1 MNSDNPAT
9 QQTGSFKIMKT
20 FLLCFVPLF
29 VAVDALGVL
38 PIFIGL
44 TDGLSEP
51 QKRKIL
57 IQSLVTA
64 TAVALIFLAA
74 GPAVLSA
81 LNITV
86 SDFMV
91 AGGILLLVISLS
103 DLLTGEKRQR
113 LVDPETLGAVP
124 LGVPIITG
132 PAVLTTSVLLAN
144 VHGLPITGFALLVN
158 LGIAGAI
165 FWFARPITR
174 FLGNAGTMILSK
186 IASLF
191 LATIAVMLIRK
202 GIVEIITAVVK

>member
-74 GPAVLSA
+74 GPAVLTA

>member
-1 MNSDNPAT
+1 
-9 QQTGSFKIMKT
+9 MKV

-38 PIFIGL
+38 PIFISL
-44 TDGLSEP
+44 TDTLTPS
-51 QKRKIL
+51 QQRRVL
-57 IQSLVTA
+57 VQSLITA
-64 TAVALIFLAA
+64 SAVALVFLAA
-74 GPAVLSA
+74 GPTILIA

-86 SDFMV
+86 PDFMV

-144 VHGLPITGFALLVN
+144 VHGMPLTTLALLIN
-158 LGIAGAI
+158 ILIAGII
-165 FWFARPITR
+165 FWFARPVTL

-186 IASLF
+186 MASLF

-202 GIVEIITAVVK
+202 GITEIIQSIIH

>member
-1 MNSDNPAT
+1 
-9 QQTGSFKIMKT
+9 MKV
-20 FLLCFVPLF
+20 FFLCFIPLL

-38 PIFIGL
+38 PIFISLTEGL
-44 TDGLSEP
+44 TTS
-51 QKRKIL
+51 QQRKVL

-64 TAVALIFLAA
+64 SVVALVFLAV
-74 GPAVLSA
+74 GPTILTA

-103 DLLTGEKRQR
+103 DLLAGEKRQR

-144 VHGLPITGFALLVN
+144 VHGVMITALALLTN
-158 LGIAGAI
+158 IGIAGII
-165 FWFARPITR
+165 FWFAHPITR
-174 FLGNAGTMILSK
+174 ILGNAGTMILSK

-202 GIVEIITAVVK
+202 GIIEIITTFLNF

>member
-1 MNSDNPAT
+1 M
-9 QQTGSFKIMKT
+9 KI

-44 TDGLSEP
+44 TDGLSP
-51 QKRKIL
+51 SQKRRVL
-57 IQSLVTA
+57 IQSLITA
-64 TAVALIFLAA
+64 TAVALIFLAI
-74 GPAVLSA
+74 GPAILLA

-144 VHGLPITGFALLVN
+144 VHGMSLTALALISN
-158 LGIAGAI
+158 IGIAGAI
-165 FWFARPITR
+165 FWFAQPIR
-174 FLGNAGTMILSK
+174 QFLGNAGTMILSK

-202 GIVEIITAVVK
+202 GIIDIITEVVK

>member
-1 MNSDNPAT
+1 M
-9 QQTGSFKIMKT
+9 KI

-29 VAVDALGVL
+29 VAVDVPGVL
-38 PIFIGL
+38 PLFISL
-44 TDGLSEP
+44 TDGLSLP
-51 QKRKIL
+51 QKRKVL
-57 IQSLVTA
+57 IQSLITA
-64 TAVALIFLAA
+64 SVVALVFLAI
-74 GPAVLSA
+74 GPTVLAA

-91 AGGILLLVISLS
+91 AGGLLLLVISLS

-113 LVDPETLGAVP
+113 IVDPETVGAVP

-144 VHGLPITGFALLVN
+144 AHGMPLTAIALIAN
-158 LGIAGAI
+158 IGIAGII
-165 FWFARPITR
+165 FWFANPVTR

-186 IASLF
+186 IASLL

-202 GIVEIITAVVK
+202 GIVEIISSTLKL

>member
-1 MNSDNPAT
+1 M
-9 QQTGSFKIMKT
+9 KI
-20 FLLCFVPLF
+20 FLLCFIPLF
-29 VAVDALGVL
+29 VAVDIPGVL
-38 PIFIGL
+38 PLFISL
-44 TDGLSEP
+44 TDGLSDQ
-51 QKRKIL
+51 QKRKVL
-57 IQSLVTA
+57 FQSLITA
-64 TAVALIFLAA
+64 SAVALLFLAA
-74 GPAVLSA
+74 GPSVLAA

-113 LVDPETLGAVP
+113 IVDPETLGAVP

-144 VHGLPITGFALLVN
+144 VHGILLTALALLIN
-158 LGIAGAI
+158 IGIAGVI
-165 FWFARPITR
+165 FWFAQPITR

-186 IASLF
+186 IASLL

-202 GIVEIITAVVK
+202 GLVDIVVSVLKI

>member
-1 MNSDNPAT
+1 M
-9 QQTGSFKIMKT
+9 KI
-20 FLLCFVPLF
+20 FILCFVPLF

-38 PIFIGL
+38 PLFIGL
-44 TDGLSEP
+44 TGGLSSP
-51 QKRKIL
+51 QQRRVIV
-57 IQSLVTA
+57 QSLITA
-64 TAVALIFLAA
+64 SAVALIFLAV
-74 GPAVLSA
+74 GPAVLSL

-144 VHGLPITGFALLVN
+144 VHGLPLTALALLAN
-158 LGIAGAI
+158 LGIAGVI
-165 FWFARPITR
+165 FWFAQPITR
-174 FLGNAGTMILSK
+174 LLGNAGTMILSK

-202 GIVEIITAVVK
+202 GIIDILMTLGK

>member
-1 MNSDNPAT
+1 
-9 QQTGSFKIMKT
+9 MKT

>member
-1 MNSDNPAT
+1 MN
-9 QQTGSFKIMKT
+9 I

-38 PIFIGL
+38 PIFINL
-44 TDGLSEP
+44 TDNLTPS
-51 QKRKIL
+51 QKRKVL
-57 IQSLVTA
+57 IQSLITA
-64 TAVALIFLAA
+64 SAVALVFLAI
-74 GPAVLSA
+74 GPTALNA
-81 LNITV
+81 LNINV

-144 VHGLPITGFALLVN
+144 VHGMAITALALLTN
-158 LGIAGAI
+158 IGIAGVI
-165 FWFARPITR
+165 FWFAQPITR
-174 FLGNAGTMILSK
+174 VLGNAGTMILSK

-191 LATIAVMLIRK
+191 LATIAVMLIRR
-202 GIVEIITAVVK
+202 GIVEIIQATLNI

>member
-1 MNSDNPAT
+1 M
-9 QQTGSFKIMKT
+9 KI

-38 PIFIGL
+38 PIFISL
-44 TDGLSEP
+44 TDGLSSS
-51 QKRKIL
+51 QRRRVL
-57 IQSLVTA
+57 IQSLITA
-64 TAVALIFLAA
+64 SAVALVFLAI
-74 GPAVLSA
+74 GPTILIA

-144 VHGLPITGFALLVN
+144 VHGLSLTALALLAN
-158 LGIAGAI
+158 IGIAGAI
-165 FWFARPITR
+165 FWFAQPITR

-202 GIVEIITAVVK
+202 GIVAIIIEVVK

>member
-1 MNSDNPAT
+1 M
-9 QQTGSFKIMKT
+9 QI

-38 PIFIGL
+38 PIYMSLTEGL
-44 TDGLSEP
+44 TP
-51 QKRKIL
+51 VQTRKVL
-57 IQSLVTA
+57 IQSLITA
-64 TAVALIFLAA
+64 SAVALFFLTI
-74 GPAVLSA
+74 GPAVLTL

-86 SDFMV
+86 EDFMV

-103 DLLTGEKRQR
+103 DILTGEKRQR

-144 VHGLPITGFALLVN
+144 EHGLSLTAAALLSN
-158 LGIAGAI
+158 IGIAGLT
-165 FWFARPITR
+165 FWFARPISG

-191 LATIAVMLIRK
+191 LAAIAVMLIRR
-202 GIVEIITAVVK
+202 GLVVLL

>member
-1 MNSDNPAT
+1 MT
-9 QQTGSFKIMKT
+9 IFI
-20 FLLCFVPLF
+20 LCFVPLF

-38 PIFIGL
+38 PLFIGL
-44 TDGLSEP
+44 TGGLTPS
-51 QKRKIL
+51 QQRRVI

-64 TAVALIFLAA
+64 SAVALVFLAA
-74 GPAVLSA
+74 GPLVLTL

-113 LVDPETLGAVP
+113 IVDPETLGAVP

-144 VHGLPITGFALLVN
+144 VHGMPLTALALLAN
-158 LGIAGAI
+158 LGIAGLI
-165 FWFARPITR
+165 FWFAQPITR
-174 FLGNAGTMILSK
+174 LLGNAGTMILSK

-191 LATIAVMLIRK
+191 LAAIAVMLIRK
-202 GIVEIITAVVK
+202 GIIDIIISLGK

>member
-1 MNSDNPAT
+1 M
-9 QQTGSFKIMKT
+9 KI

-38 PIFIGL
+38 PIFISL
-44 TDGLSEP
+44 TDGLSSS
-51 QKRKIL
+51 QRRRVL
-57 IQSLVTA
+57 IQSLITA
-64 TAVALIFLAA
+64 AAVALVFLAI
-74 GPAVLSA
+74 GPTILIA

-144 VHGLPITGFALLVN
+144 VHGLPLTALALLAN
-158 LGIAGAI
+158 IGIAGAI
-165 FWFARPITR
+165 FWFAQPITR

-202 GIVEIITAVVK
+202 GIIAIIIEVVK